1 MLNTELKDFVTTR
14 ILPRVIQPAQYVG
27 GEMNLV
33 RKDHRTVRGKLCL
46 AFPDMYTIGM
56 SHHGLQVLYTLMN
69 SRADW
74 VCERA
79 FTPGLDMEAELRR
92 HGKPLY
98 SLETFTPLAQFDV
111 LGFTLQYEICTS
123 NLLTMLDLGGI
134 PLRSTE
140 RTLDHPLVIAGGPC
154 AQNPEPIAP
163 FIDLFVTGDGEPSL
177 PLICDEWQN
186 LKSTENSACGL
197 ATAIEPNSRTLSPG
211 GRGQSEGENHLAA
224 RHPHPDPLPSREREK
239 KIQEREE
246 LLAQLAAKFPFAYV
260 PRFYEPEYFADGRV
274 AAINRTRSDVPET
287 IEPSVI
293 SDLDA
298 TPLPTKPIL
307 PFVECVHD
315 RIAIEIM
322 RGCPWQCRFCQ
333 STVIKRPLRVR
344 EVETI
349 VEAAL
354 ESFRHTGHNE
364 VSLLSLSTSDY
375 PYFEPLVRRM
385 KEVFG
390 PLGVSIAFPS
400 LRVNEALKV
409 VASLIGT
416 ERHSGMTLAPEVAR
430 DDMREQIRKKI
441 SNQDLYDGC
450 RYAFQNGIDKI
461 KLYFMC
467 GLPGEREVDLDGIID
482 MSETIARIGKEVR
495 GKFVKVTASV
505 SNFVPKPHTPYQW
518 NGMQRRE
525 YFHWAHQYLKRRV
538 RIHSV
543 QVKCHHVETS
553 LLEGL
558 LSRGD
563 RRMADVVELAWRRGA
578 RLDSWSE
585 NLKPEL
591 WWQAVADCGLDFD
604 QIVHRPSEL
613 GDRLP
618 WDHINVKKGR
628 TYLEK
633 EHDRSVVQL
642 AAMADAR

>member
-1 MLNTELKDFVTTR
+1 MLNTALKDYVTR
-14 ILPRVIQPAQYVG
+14 FILPRVLQPAQYVG
-27 GEMNLV
+27 GELNMI
-33 RKDHRTVRGKLCL
+33 RKDHRTVRGKLCM
-46 AFPDMYTIGM
+46 AFPDTYTIGM
-56 SHHGLQVLYTLMN
+56 SHHGLQVLYSLMN
-69 SRADW
+69 GRDDW

-79 FTPGLDMEAELRR
+79 FCPWIDMEAQLRQ

-98 SLETFTPLAQFDV
+98 SLESFTPLSHFDV

-134 PLRSTE
+134 PLRSAD
-140 RTLDHPLVIAGGPC
+140 RTMEHPLVIAGGPC

-177 PLICDEWQN
+177 PLICDEW
-186 LKSTENSACGL
+186 
-197 ATAIEPNSRTLSPG
+197 
-211 GRGQSEGENHLAA
+211 LAA
-224 RHPHPDPLPSREREK
+224 KESVGNALRGVPEPAKD
-239 KIQEREE
+239 REE
-246 LLAQLAAKFPFAYV
+246 ALARLAAKFPFVYV
-260 PRFYEPEYFADGRV
+260 PRFYEPEYFADGRI

-298 TPLPTKPIL
+298 TPLPTSPIL

-349 VEAAL
+349 VQSAL
-354 ESFRHTGHNE
+354 ESYRRTGHNE
-364 VSLLSLSTSDY
+364 ISLLSLSTSDY

-385 KEVFG
+385 KEIFG
-390 PLGVSIAFPS
+390 PLGVSICFPS

-441 SNQDLYDGC
+441 SNQDLFDGC
-450 RYAFQNGIDKI
+450 REAFKNGIDKV

-467 GLPGEREVDLDGIID
+467 GLPGERQVDLDGIID
-482 MSETIARIGKEVR
+482 MAETIAEIGREVR
-495 GKFVKVTASV
+495 GRYAKVTASV

-518 NGMQRRE
+518 NAMQRRE

-538 RIHSV
+538 KIRNV
-543 QVKCHHVETS
+543 QVKCHNVETS

-563 RRMADVVELAWRRGA
+563 RRIADVVELAWRRGA
-578 RLDSWSE
+578 RLDSWTE
-585 NLKPEL
+585 HLKPDL
-591 WWQAVADCGLDFD
+591 WWQAVSDAGLDCD
-604 QIVHRPSEL
+604 QIVHRESAI

-633 EHDRSVVQL
+633 EHDRSVLQL
-642 AAMADAR
+642 TAMADAT